1 MFRYLIAML
10 IGIVACNALAADQ
23 KWLVQAQFESF
34 SLLSDHL
41 VDADRIHKQLCDLS
55 VELQETLGVTSTG
68 QPVQIV
74 LFESRSRY
82 LAYLDSAV
90 PASRHR
96 RAVFVRKGSLTTI
109 YCYRSDT
116 TITDLRHEMTHA
128 VLHQHLQFLPLWM
141 DEGLAEYFEEEP
153 NQRHLSSRTKG
164 IRWKSAT
171 GWIPDLER
179 LEKISAADDMDSSD
193 YRDSWAVCC
202 FLINDSDDSKALLRD
217 YLQQIHSGKAPP
229 RFSMSLNSV
238 GIDWKRRSKAYFRKP
253 VFRVAGELSGA
264 SKHE

>member
-1 MFRYLIAML
+1 MFRYLIAVL
-10 IGIVACNALAADQ
+10 IGIAACHTEAADQ
-23 KWLVQAQFESF
+23 KWLVQAQFETF
-34 SLLSDHL
+34 SLLSDYL
-41 VDADRIHKQLCDLS
+41 VDADGIHEELSDLS
-55 VELQETLGVTSTG
+55 IELQETLGVTSSG

-82 LAYLDSAV
+82 LAYLESAV

-109 YCYRSDT
+109 YCYRSET
-116 TITDLRHEMTHA
+116 TLTDLRHEMTHA
-128 VLHQHLQFLPLWM
+128 VLHQHLQFLPMWM

-171 GWIPDLER
+171 GWTPDLER
-179 LEKISAADDMDSSD
+179 LEKITAADDMDSSD
-193 YRDSWAVCC
+193 YRDSWAICS

-217 YLQQIHSGKAPP
+217 YLQEIHKGKAPP
-229 RFSMSLNSV
+229 RFSVTLNSV
-238 GIDWKRRSKAYFRKP
+238 GIDWKRRSKAYYRNP
-253 VFRVAGELSGA
+253 VFREAGELSSG
-264 SKHE
+264 K